1 MKNFFL
7 IFYILVLF
15 IKTGNVLSQENIFNV
30 NNIEIFENTNQSS
43 SSQTN
48 MAIKQAFDNL

>member
-15 IKTGNVLSQENIFNV
+15 IKTGNVLSDEENIFNV
-30 NNIEIFENTNQSS
+30 NNIEIFENTNQSNQQS
-43 SSQTN
+43 N
-48 MAIKQAFDNL
+48 